1 MWLSR
6 RRVWKCAIGLPMAPA
21 PIGRTADEAV
31 AFPGWTIA
39 GAGLD
44 SLPMRLLVGYDGSD
58 GGRDALE
65 LARVLGEATGASALV
80 VTVLPYGPL
89 PIPYEIL
96 EQEEAERAQPLFEEA
111 KERLGALEA
120 ETRAFGGGSP
130 AGVVNDLAEREGV
143 DAIVVGSP
151 HRGPVGR
158 TLIGSV
164 AEGLL
169 HGAPCETAIAPRGYA
184 SDEHGPLRTI
194 AVAYDDTPEAK
205 TALKRAEEIALG
217 CRATIVV
224 YTVSAPSAVVPGA
237 TGYTP
242 AVPPE
247 AGTIVTRAVKGVD
260 ERLAATGR
268 ALAGVPGPTIA
279 EACEEVGADLLVA
292 GSRGYGPV
300 LRVLLGSVSTQLT
313 HKAPCP
319 VLVVPRPRSE
329 NR

>member
-1 MWLSR
+1 M
-6 RRVWKCAIGLPMAPA
+6 KI
-21 PIGRTADEAV
+21 
-31 AFPGWTIA
+31 
-39 GAGLD
+39 
-44 SLPMRLLVGYDGSD
+44 LVGYDGSD

-65 LARVLGEATGASALV
+65 LTRVLAEATGAGVLL

-96 EQEEAERAQPLFEEA
+96 EEEEAERAEPLFDEA
-111 KERLGALEA
+111 REHLGEVEV

-130 AGVVNDLAEREGV
+130 AGVMNDLAEREQV

-158 TLIGSV
+158 ALIGSV
-164 AEGLL
+164 ADGLL
-169 HGAPCETAIAPRGYA
+169 HGAPCEVMTAPRGFA
-184 SDEHGPLRTI
+184 AEEHGPFRTI
-194 AVAYDDTPEAK
+194 AVAYDDTEEAK
-205 TALKRAEEIALG
+205 AALARAEALALA

-224 YTVSAPSAVVPGA
+224 YTVAAPPTVVPGA

-242 AVPPE
+242 AIPPE
-247 AGTIVTRAVKGVD
+247 AAPIVTRAVKGVD

-268 ALAGVPGPTIA
+268 ALAGTPGPTIA

-300 LRVLLGSVSTQLT
+300 MRVLIGSVSTQLV

-319 VLVVPRPRSE
+319 VLVVPRP
-329 NR
+329 